1 VQVEGDHPVYLTCH
15 AIYLVDSCQTL
26 TLNKTLKWY
35 CLNAQRKKDICCPVE
50 DLDRG
55 HGR

>member
-1 VQVEGDHPVYLTCH
+1 MQVEGDHPVYLTCH